1 MAREIGYAVMGLG
14 ALARSSILP
23 AFARV
28 THNSRLV
35 AVLSR
40 DRAKA
45 DTVAAQFRATA
56 YRLDEFRQ
64 CLAREDVNA
73 LYITLPTSLHSDYT
87 VEAARAGVHVIC
99 EAPMAMVADE
109 CRRMLRT
116 CQTNRTKLMLAYR
129 FHFQP
134 ASRKALEL
142 VRAGEIGVPKT
153 VSSNYTLRVDDPASA
168 CLQRRMGGGTVYYL
182 GVQCINAA
190 RSVLGAE
197 PAQVMAMTARTS
209 RRYGGDVDEGA
220 VGLIRFPEERL
231 AHFHT
236 SFGEEPSAELT
247 IFGEDGLIRLRE
259 AYEPAAETVLEIVKH
274 GERRELRFEP
284 ADAFAATLDHFSD
297 CLLHDRQ
304 PEPSGVEGLEDVRMI
319 EAIYRSGRDGRP
331 VTLPRLA
338 RVDASARVEAPTIE
352 SPLRPVSL
360 DHREAG

>member
-1 MAREIGYAVMGLG
+1 MGLG
-14 ALARSSILP
+14 TLARSSILP

-40 DRAKA
+40 DRVKA
-45 DTVAAQFRATA
+45 DAVAAQFRATA

-73 LYITLPTSLHSDYT
+73 LYIALPTSLHSDYT
-87 VEAARAGVHVIC
+87 VEAARAGIHVLC
-99 EAPMAMVADE
+99 EAPMALVADE

-134 ASRKALEL
+134 ASRRALEL
-142 VRAGEIGVPKT
+142 VQAGEIGTPKT
-153 VSSNYTLRVDDPASA
+153 ASSHYTVRVDDPTSA

-182 GVQCINAA
+182 GAHCINAA
-190 RSVLGAE
+190 RSLLGAE
-197 PAQVMAMTARTS
+197 PAQVMAMTGRTN

-220 VGLIRFPEERL
+220 VGLIRFPDERL
-231 AHFHT
+231 AQFHT

-247 IFGEDGLIRLRE
+247 IFGEDGLIRLPE
-259 AYEPAAETVLEIVKH
+259 AYEPAGETTLEILKH

-284 ADAFAATLDHFSD
+284 ADAFAATIDHFSD

-304 PEPSGVEGLEDVRMI
+304 PEPSGVEGLEDVRMV
-319 EAIYRSGRDGRP
+319 EAIYRSSRDGRP

-338 RVDASARVEAPTIE
+338 RVDGSTME
-352 SPLRPVSL
+352 SPLRQVPL
-360 DHREAG
+360 DRREAG